1 MIFVRLLAPLHTVQS
16 KPSFNRVLLLLIY
29 LERVSL
35 QYIQPL
41 ARKNEKTTKSAGDH
55 LCFNIIL
62 NILAIEWFRKKKY
75 DSYEMVKEMFM
86 FKMFKDHKQEISLK
100 ELLSKLLMHV
110 SQYKYK
116 D

>member
-1 MIFVRLLAPLHTVQS
+1 
-16 KPSFNRVLLLLIY
+16 
-29 LERVSL
+29 
-35 QYIQPL
+35 
-41 ARKNEKTTKSAGDH
+41 
-55 LCFNIIL
+55 
-62 NILAIEWFRKKKY
+62 
-75 DSYEMVKEMFM
+75 MVKEMFM

>member
-1 MIFVRLLAPLHTVQS
+1 MFPTHYFRFTGEKDEKSVCTVYWELIVIFVRLLAPLHSVQS
-16 KPSFNRVLLLLIY
+16 KPRVLLLLIY

-75 DSYEMVKEMFM
+75 VSYEMVKEMFM
-86 FKMFKDHKQEISLK
+86 FKWFKDH
-100 ELLSKLLMHV
+100 
-110 SQYKYK
+110 
-116 D
+116 